1 MRVLDVQS
9 NDDASAVAQAY
20 RKLALRHHP
29 DKHRGDPDAER
40 KFREIVRSYDTLTRE
55 YGLSGEAAATGS
67 MQDNFASAADMRD
80 FAASFFESFFFGGG
94 SFAGGRGGGGGRR
107 GEYDDASS
115 RDYDDDSEGDSLPSL
130 DDYDDD
136 DYTDDEEYTDLHN
149 FFGSDPPP
157 GWASR
162 GAPGKWF
169 GRPGSSQGSGGR
181 PSMTDDQLFEHLEQM
196 RKEAARYAAELAKQE
211 NEARRANEPL

>member
-1 MRVLDVQS
+1 MGSRGKRIVEIGPDGTSEGSEDEAFWAEQPAHTANRAERRADAMRVLDVQS

-40 KFREIVRSYDTLTRE
+40 KFREIVRAYDTLTRE

-94 SFAGGRGGGGGRR
+94 SFAGGRGGGL
-107 GEYDDASS
+107 
-115 RDYDDDSEGDSLPSL
+115 SLI
-130 DDYDDD
+130 
-136 DYTDDEEYTDLHN
+136 HI
-149 FFGSDPPP
+149 
-157 GWASR
+157 
-162 GAPGKWF
+162 
-169 GRPGSSQGSGGR
+169 
-181 PSMTDDQLFEHLEQM
+181 
-196 RKEAARYAAELAKQE
+196 
-211 NEARRANEPL
+211 